1 MSLKTRLFVTK
12 PARFVENGK
21 KNLQRAKKV
30 YIFATEN
37 LITNP

>member
-1 MSLKTRLFVTK
+1 MSPKPRYFVTK

-21 KNLQRAKKV
+21 KNLQRAKKQ